1 VGLQYAHAAAHCP
14 DCWSR
19 AGRAFADGF
28 HPHGERWHNIRA
40 GSPPYR
46 TLFIVGL
53 LTPSI
58 NWPFVLPLV
67 GFRWFKLYERAANIC
82 HSFSQS
88 TTTRMNRVRQAFEP
102 SIRRAFHLYWRW
114 ARGVTLGVRGLVID
128 KDQRIF
134 LVTHTYVPG
143 WQLPGGGVEPGETM
157 AEALAR
163 ELVEEGNIE
172 ILESPVLHGLFFN
185 SRVSQ
190 RDHVALFIVRSFRQ
204 QRVPVPNREIA
215 AHGFFSLDALPENT
229 TPGTRA
235 RIAEVILGAPLSER
249 W

>member
-1 VGLQYAHAAAHCP
+1 MQSLGKSAACEEKHQLLARQP
-14 DCWSR
+14 LKKLR
-19 AGRAFADGF
+19 LAFA
-28 HPHGERWHNIRA
+28 
-40 GSPPYR
+40 GSSSMSVR
-46 TLFIVGL
+46 L
-53 LTPSI
+53 I
-58 NWPFVLPLV
+58 NATHL
-67 GFRWFKLYERAANIC
+67 
-82 HSFSQS
+82 SQS
-88 TTTRMNRVRQAFEP
+88 TTTRMNRVQQAFEP
-102 SIRRAFHLYWRW
+102 SIRWAFHLYWRL

-143 WQLPGGGVEPGETM
+143 CQLPGGRVEPGETM

-172 ILESPVLHGLFFN
+172 IIEPPVLHGLSFN

-190 RDHVALFIVRSFRQ
+190 RDHVALFIARSFRQ
-204 QRVPVPNREIA
+204 QCVPVPNREIA

-235 RIAEVILGAPLSER
+235 RIAEVMLGAPLSER

>member
-1 VGLQYAHAAAHCP
+1 MNGSDHTVKRRVWAEAPRAKRSISFWPGGPLKRS
-14 DCWSR
+14 SR
-19 AGRAFADGF
+19 IV
-28 HPHGERWHNIRA
+28 IR
-40 GSPPYR
+40 
-46 TLFIVGL
+46 
-53 LTPSI
+53 
-58 NWPFVLPLV
+58 V

-82 HSFSQS
+82 HSLSQS
-88 TTTRMNRVRQAFEP
+88 TTTRMNRVRRAFEP
-102 SIRRAFHLYWRW
+102 TIRRAFHLYWHW

-163 ELVEEGNIE
+163 ELAEEGNIE
-172 ILESPVLHGLFFN
+172 ILEPPVLHGLFFN

-235 RIAEVILGAPLSER
+235 RIAEVMLGAPRSER

>member
-1 VGLQYAHAAAHCP
+1 MS
-14 DCWSR
+14 SR
-19 AGRAFADGF
+19 IV
-28 HPHGERWHNIRA
+28 IR
-40 GSPPYR
+40 
-46 TLFIVGL
+46 
-53 LTPSI
+53 
-58 NWPFVLPLV
+58 V

-82 HSFSQS
+82 HSLSQS
-88 TTTRMNRVRQAFEP
+88 TTTRMNRVRQAFGP

-163 ELVEEGNIE
+163 ELVEEDNID
-172 ILESPVLHGLFFN
+172 ILEPPVLHGLFFN

-215 AHGFFSLDALPENT
+215 AHGFYSFDALPENT
-229 TPGTRA
+229 TRFRA
-235 RIAEVILGAPLSER
+235 LRKVPELLP
-249 W
+249 